1 MTGGAPDEFGLI
13 AELFAPLAA
22 GFPGALGLADDAA
35 FIAAEP
41 GFDTVATMDSMVAG
55 VHFLPDDPPD
65 LIARKLIRVNLS
77 DLAAKGAEPRFLML
91 SAAFPRDVG
100 QDWLRAFGAGLAED
114 VRTFGIHLIGG
125 DTVSTPGPL
134 TLTLT
139 ALGRVKAGR
148 GLKRSGAKAGDTV
161 WVSGSIGDG
170 ALGLK
175 AIRGL
180 LTGISAAYGE
190 FLSGRYRLPHP
201 RVSLGP
207 RLLDLAHGAMDVSDG
222 LVQDLGHL
230 CRASG
235 LAARIEAARI
245 PLSPAAAAALE
256 LDQSLLASVLTG
268 GDDYELLF
276 TASAEAAETL
286 ADLSSQL
293 GVALTGIGRV
303 EPGDTGKVTVIGADG
318 REIPVVQGGWRHFG
332 GGSQSG
338 E

>member
-1 MTGGAPDEFGLI
+1 MSGGAPDEFGLI

-22 GFPGALGLADDAA
+22 GFPGALGLTDDAA
-35 FIAAEP
+35 FIPAEP

-77 DLAAKGAEPRFLML
+77 DLAAKGAEPRLLML
-91 SAAFPRDVG
+91 SAAFPKDVNR
-100 QDWLRAFGAGLAED
+100 DWLRGFGSGLAED
-114 VRTFGIHLIGG
+114 VTAFGIHLIGG

-139 ALGRVKAGR
+139 ALGRVVAGQ
-148 GLKRSGAKAGDTV
+148 GLKRAGARAGDTI

-175 AIRGL
+175 AIRGEL
-180 LTGISAAYGE
+180 PSLSIGHGE
-190 FLSGRYRLPHP
+190 FLAGRYRLPHP

-207 RLLDLAHGAMDVSDG
+207 RLLGLAHGAMDVSDG

-235 LAARIEAARI
+235 LAARIGAAKV
-245 PLSPAAAAALE
+245 PLSPAASAALGG
-256 LDQSLLASVLTG
+256 DQSLLASVLAG

-276 TASAEAAETL
+276 TTPSGVDETILRLSAE
-286 ADLSSQL
+286 L
-293 GVALTGIGRV
+293 GVDLTSIGSMV
-303 EPGDTGKVTVIGADG
+303 AGDSGKVTVVGADG
-318 REIPVVQGGWRHFG
+318 GEIAVGQGGWRHF
-332 GGSQSG
+332 
-338 E
+338 

>member
-1 MTGGAPDEFGLI
+1 MSGGAPDEFGLI

-22 GFPGALGLADDAA
+22 GYPGALGLTDDAA

-65 LIARKLIRVNLS
+65 LIARKLVRVNLS
-77 DLAAKGAEPRFLML
+77 DLAAKGAEPRLLML
-91 SAAFPRDVG
+91 SAAFPANVDR
-100 QDWLRAFGAGLAED
+100 DWLRLFGAGLAED
-114 VRTFGIHLIGG
+114 VRSFAVHLIGG

-139 ALGRVKAGR
+139 ALGRVEAGR
-148 GLKRSGAKAGDTV
+148 GLKRSGGRQGDTI

-175 AIRGL
+175 AIRGEL
-180 LTGISAAYGE
+180 PGLAPAHLA
-190 FLSGRYRLPHP
+190 FLAGRYRLPQP
-201 RVSLGP
+201 RTGLGP
-207 RLLDLAHGAMDVSDG
+207 RLVGLAHGAMDVSDG

-235 LAARIEAARI
+235 LAARIEAERV
-245 PLSPAAAAALE
+245 PLSAAAAGVLAA
-256 LDQSLLASVLTG
+256 DQSLLASVLAG
-268 GDDYELLF
+268 GDDYEVLF
-276 TASAEAAETL
+276 TAPAGAERAVIALSAE
-286 ADLSSQL
+286 L
-293 GVALTGIGRV
+293 GVALTPVGSMVAGQA
-303 EPGDTGKVTVIGADG
+303 GKVTVLGADG
-318 REIPVVQGGWRHFG
+318 GEIVIDRGGWRHFHA
-332 GGSQSG
+332 G